1 MNTRTKLQLLLLPLI
16 VLITIQLVACG
27 PQPPG
32 RGRGGRGAEG
42 GGSDVTAAALATY
55 VPPGDLD
62 EYYLFYSGGHSG
74 QVFVS
79 GIPSMRHIATIP
91 VFTPYPGTGFGF
103 DDETKEMLD
112 GYSWGDSHHPG
123 FSETNGEYD
132 GRWLF
137 INDNANGRMARID
150 LGDFKTKQI
159 LKIPNIS
166 ANHGSSFITPNSEYA
181 TMSTRMS
188 VPFPEGAYADVT
200 EYATK
205 YKGVV
210 AGIKID
216 PNSGHMTLGWEIM
229 VPPFNYDL
237 GDAGKGPSEGFLFWT
252 CYNSEREFIEGGKLE
267 VTASQRDKDYILA
280 VDYREAEKAIAAN
293 KFKTVNGASVIDP
306 LDAPGV
312 AYFMPLA
319 KSPHGVDVAPSG
331 RWIIGS
337 GKLSPTT
344 TVYDIE
350 KIKQAIA
357 DKDFEE
363 TIDGI
368 PVLTYASVR
377 EAEIPVGL
385 GPLHTQFDGKGNA
398 YTSLFVE
405 SAVAKWKLPPYEA
418 GADMEQYV
426 LDKIPVAYNIGHLV
440 SAEGDSVT
448 PDGNYL
454 VALNKLSKGRHLSV
468 GPSIPES
475 AQLIDISGDKMK
487 LLYDAFTE
495 PEPHYALIIKADKL
509 DPFEVYKKD
518 DSENPNAIWAV
529 EDARVERKGNTVE
542 VWMMAVRS
550 FFAPDVI
557 RVNRGDRVIVH
568 VTNIEQTRDEL
579 HGFAIND
586 YDINLVIDP
595 GETKTVTFTA
605 DKSGVYA
612 FYCTNFCSALH
623 QEMQGYMLVK

>member
-1 MNTRTKLQLLLLPLI
+1 MRTRTWRLALVLPL
-16 VLITIQLVACG
+16 LAGLVGLACSQG
-27 PQPPG
+27 PERR
-32 RGRGGRGAEG
+32 RGARGGAGS
-42 GGSDVTAAALATY
+42 GSDITDAALATY
-55 VPPGDLD
+55 VAPGDLD
-62 EYYLFYSGGHSG
+62 EYYLFYSGGHGG
-74 QVFVS
+74 QVFVA

-91 VFTPYPGTGFGF
+91 VFTPYPGTGYGF
-103 DDETKEMLD
+103 DDETRAML
-112 GYSWGDSHHPG
+112 GEYSWGDAHHPG
-123 FSETNGEYD
+123 FSETGGEYD

-137 INDNANGRMARID
+137 INDNAQGRLARID
-150 LGDFKTKQI
+150 LKDFKTKQI
-159 LKIPNIS
+159 LKVPNIS

-188 VPFPEGAYADVT
+188 VPIPLGTYADVT
-200 EYATK
+200 EYATQ
-205 YKGVV
+205 YKGMV
-210 AGIKID
+210 AGIKIH
-216 PNSGHMTLGWEIM
+216 PQTGEMSLGWEVV

-267 VTASQRDKDYILA
+267 VTASQKDKDYILM
-280 VDYREAEKAIAAN
+280 VDYREAEKAMAAG
-293 KFKTVNGASVIDP
+293 KAKTIGGAPVLDP
-306 LDAPGV
+306 KTAEGV
-312 AYFMPLA
+312 AWFMPLA
-319 KSPHGVDVAPSG
+319 KSPHGVDVSPDG
-331 RWIIGS
+331 QWIIGS

-344 TVYDIE
+344 TVFNIE
-350 KIKQAIA
+350 KIKTAIA

-405 SAVAKWKLPPYEA
+405 SAVAKWKLPPY
-418 GADMEQYV
+418 DDPSNMEQYV

-440 SAEGDSVT
+440 AAEGDSIH

-454 VALNKLSKGRHLSV
+454 VALNKLSKGRHISV

-509 DPFEVYKKD
+509 DPIEVYKKD
-518 DSENPNAIWAV
+518 DPAAPKNPDAIWTP
-529 EDARVERKGNTVE
+529 EEARVERKGNTVE

-550 FFAPDVI
+550 YFAPDVI
-557 RVNRGDRVIVH
+557 RVNKGDKVIVH

-586 YDINLVIDP
+586 YDINLVVDP

-605 DKSGVYA
+605 KKGGVFA

>member
-1 MNTRTKLQLLLLPLI
+1 MRTRTKVGLLLLPFVA
-16 VLITIQLVACG
+16 VLGLQWISCG
-27 PQPPG
+27 PQPPS
-32 RGRGGRGAEG
+32 RGRGAATS
-42 GGSDVTAAALATY
+42 GSDVADAALATY
-55 VPPGDLD
+55 VAPGDLD

-91 VFTPYPGTGFGF
+91 VFTPYPGTGYGF
-103 DDETKEMLD
+103 DDETREMLGD
-112 GYSWGDSHHPG
+112 YSWGDSHHPG
-123 FSETNGEYD
+123 FSETDGEYD

-293 KFKTVNGASVIDP
+293 KFKTVNGAPVIDP